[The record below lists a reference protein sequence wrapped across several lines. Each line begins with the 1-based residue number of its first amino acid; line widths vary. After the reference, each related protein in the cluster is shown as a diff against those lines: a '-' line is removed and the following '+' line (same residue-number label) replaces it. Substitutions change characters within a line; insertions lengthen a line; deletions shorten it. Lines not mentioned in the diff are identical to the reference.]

1 MDTIQTQVLGY
12 GLLAVAEEI
21 GATLVRTAY
30 TTNIKER
37 MDCSAAVFDLA
48 GNVIAQAEHIPVHL
62 GSLLG
67 IVENIHQRYNLEHI
81 APGDMFIA
89 NDPYSGGGTH
99 LPDIAIAAPVFYQ
112 EKLVAFV
119 ANIAHHSDVGGR
131 VPGSNAGDSTSIFQE
146 GLRIPV
152 MRIMNQGVLNQELM
166 DLIMLNTRTPEERWG
181 DLQAQFA
188 ANRTGVL
195 RLETIIQQQG
205 LETFQQGCAALLDY
219 AERKVQLA
227 IGKIPD
233 GVYHFSDTMDDDG
246 LGGKPLNIA
255 VAITIDAD
263 QIHLDFTG
271 TDEVAQGAINVVRTA
286 LMATTYFAIK
296 SVLDP
301 SIPPNAGYFRAIE
314 IDAPVDTLV
323 NPTPPAPV
331 AGRTDTCQRVVDVIY
346 GALAQAVPDK
356 VPAASNGAVTAIHLS
371 GINPET
377 GEYYVYPETLGG
389 GGGARPTK
397 DGLDGVHSGV
407 TNTSNLP
414 IEALELEYPL
424 RVERYELVTDSG
436 GAGQYRGGMAL
447 RRDIRVLGHEAT
459 LSTHGDRLKFAPWGL
474 AGGEPGYKAQMVINP
489 GASQARKLSS
499 GKVSEVRLK
508 PNDLLRVQ
516 TAGGGGYGNADKPP
530 ADDEILEKL

>member
-1 MDTIQTQVLGY
+1 MNTIQMQVLNY
-12 GLLAVAEEI
+12 ALLAVAEEI

-37 MDCSAAVFDLA
+37 MDCSAAVFDVA
-48 GNVIAQAEHIPVHL
+48 GNVIAQAEHIPIHL

-67 IVENIHQRYNLEHI
+67 IVESIQKRYNLDDI

-99 LPDIAIAAPVFYQ
+99 LPDIAIAAPVFYDNQ
-112 EKLVAFV
+112 LVAYV

-152 MRIMNQGVLNQELM
+152 MRIMAQGELHQELM
-166 DLIMLNTRTPEERWG
+166 DLVLLNTRTPEERWG

-188 ANRTGVL
+188 ANRTGVQRIEAIL
-195 RLETIIQQQG
+195 QQHG
-205 LETFQQGCAALLDY
+205 LAAFQAGCTALLDY
-219 AERKVQLA
+219 AERKVRLA
-227 IGKIPD
+227 IEQVPD
-233 GVYHFSDTMDDDG
+233 GMYRFHDYMDDDG
-246 LGGKPLNIA
+246 VGDQPLRIEVAMA
-255 VAITIDAD
+255 VAGD
-263 QIHLDFTG
+263 QLQLDFTG
-271 TDEVAQGAINVVRTA
+271 TDGAAQGAINVVRTA

-301 SIPPNAGYFRAIE
+301 TIPPNAGYFRAIAIE
-314 IDAPVDTLV
+314 APTGTLV
-323 NPTPPAPV
+323 NPTPPSPV
-331 AGRTDTCQRVVDVIY
+331 AGRTDTCQRIVDVIY
-346 GALAQAVPDK
+346 GALAQAVPEK

-371 GINPET
+371 GVNPQS

-389 GGGARPTK
+389 GSGARPTK

-424 RVERYELVTDSG
+424 RVECYELVTGSG
-436 GAGQYRGGMAL
+436 GIGQYHGGMAL
-447 RRDIRVLGHEAT
+447 RRDIRVLDHEAT
-459 LSTHGDRLKFAPWGL
+459 LSTHGDRMKVAPWGL
-474 AGGEPGYKAQMVINP
+474 AGGEAGQRAQFVINP
-489 GASQARKLSS
+489 ETAKEQVLPS
-499 GKVSEVRLK
+499 GKVSEVSLRSG
-508 PNDLLRVQ
+508 DLLRVQ
-516 TAGGGGYGNADKPP
+516 TAGGGGYGRPMT
-530 ADDEILEKL
+530 IQG